1 MQYIRCAVV
10 QDVCRTAHNWSWVA
24 LANRGLRRIGITMIK
39 LYMWATSNGYKAS
52 IMLEEI
58 GLPYEVCPVDIGRGD
73 QFAPDFLRISPNNKI
88 PAIVDPNGPDGK
100 PISIFESG
108 AILLYLA
115 EKAGQ
120 FLPQTARERYRVVE
134 WLMFQM
140 GGVGPMFGQAHHFR
154 HYAKEKH
161 PYSIDRYTRES
172 ARLYGVMDRRLRD
185 ASYLAGDDYSIADI
199 ASFPLVRRHE
209 RHGQRL
215 EDYPNVR
222 RWFQSIAARP
232 AVIAG
237 LKPLSEGEKRGIVV
251 DEKSHDLL
259 FGKSQFSPR
268 A

>member
-1 MQYIRCAVV
+1 MIR
-10 QDVCRTAHNWSWVA
+10 
-24 LANRGLRRIGITMIK
+24 

-58 GLPYEVCPVDIGRGD
+58 GLPYEVWPVDIGKGE
-73 QFAPDFLRISPNNKI
+73 QFSPEFLKISPNNKI
-88 PAIVDPNGPDGK
+88 PAIIDPNGPDGT

-120 FLPQTARERYRVVE
+120 FVPRTARGRYRVLE

-154 HYAKEKH
+154 HYAKEHH
-161 PYSIDRYTRES
+161 PYSIDRYTQES
-172 ARLYGVMDRRLRD
+172 ARLYGVMDRRLGD
-185 ASYLAGDDYSIADI
+185 FAYLAGDDYSIADI
-199 ASFPLVRRHE
+199 ASFPWVRRYE

-215 EDYPNVR
+215 EDYPNVY
-222 RWFQSIAARP
+222 RWFQSIAVRP

-237 LKPLSEGEKRGIVV
+237 LKPLSDGEKRGIVI
-251 DEKSHDLL
+251 DEKSHDFL
-259 FGKSQFSPR
+259 FGKTQFSPR
-268 A
+268 L